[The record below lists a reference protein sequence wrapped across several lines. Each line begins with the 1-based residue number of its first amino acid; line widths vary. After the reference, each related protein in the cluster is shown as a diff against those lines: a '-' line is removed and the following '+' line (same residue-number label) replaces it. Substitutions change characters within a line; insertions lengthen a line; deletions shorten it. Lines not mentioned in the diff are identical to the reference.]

1 MLRELV
7 PLLVLLTK
15 YDVAFDVV
23 ETDDPGCIVYEDEWQ
38 VGTV

>member
-7 PLLVLLTK
+7 PLLALLAK
-15 YDVAFDVV
+15 YDVAYDVV
-23 ETDDPGCIVYEDEWQ
+23 ETDEPGRIVYEDEWQ